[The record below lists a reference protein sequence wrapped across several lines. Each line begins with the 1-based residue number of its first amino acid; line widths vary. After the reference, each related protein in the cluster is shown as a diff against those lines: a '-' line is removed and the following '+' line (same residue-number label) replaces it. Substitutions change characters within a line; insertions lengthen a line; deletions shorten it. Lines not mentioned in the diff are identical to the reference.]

1 MFEPP
6 LPAGTHF
13 RVVQDPPHTLP
24 SSAYAF
30 VGDFDG
36 NGGDDIFWYGKGA
49 TKDYIWLSMAR
60 HTFEV
65 HGASVNGNYEPFTGD
80 FDGDGKTEMFRY
92 APGTGADSIWYD
104 VMHGTGR
111 PETVNGNYQPIV
123 DDFNGDGVDDII
135 WWAPGP
141 TPDFIWYGQR
151 NRTFVQEP
159 LTINGNVAISISTS
173 ATSTATVDPT
183 FSGGTQVSSA
193 IPSG

>member
-1 MFEPP
+1 MSTVP
-6 LPAGTHF
+6 LITTVRATVASWNAFPC
-13 RVVQDPPHTLP
+13 RPDPPHTLP

-49 TKDYIWLSMAR
+49 TKDYIWLSTALGTR
-60 HTFEV
+60 SRCT
-65 HGASVNGNYEPFTGD
+65 AANVNGNYEPFTGD
-80 FDGDGKTEMFRY
+80 FDGDGETDMFCY
-92 APGTGADSIWYD
+92 APGTGSDSIWYD

-151 NRTFVQEP
+151 NRT
-159 LTINGNVAISISTS
+159 SCKSR
-173 ATSTATVDPT
+173 
-183 FSGGTQVSSA
+183 
-193 IPSG
+193 